1 MKKFGLLLLG
11 GIAAIV
17 LLHNLGPMIGMV
29 MSLAIFYFAFKGF
42 IKTNSV
48 WVKIGWG
55 ILGFI
60 AIMSLAANV
69 PALLGILA
77 IYVLYVVYK
86 KWNAPKVNETII
98 ESDDPFVNF
107 ENQWSQ
113 LNKN

>member
-29 MSLAIFYFAFKGF
+29 ISLAIFYFAFKGF
-42 IKTNSV
+42 IKTKSV
-48 WVKIGWG
+48 LVKIGWG

-60 AIMSLAANV
+60 ALMSLAANV

-77 IYVLYVVYK
+77 IYILYVVYK
-86 KWNAPKVNETII
+86 KWNAPKETII

-107 ENQWSQ
+107 EKQWSQ
-113 LNKN
+113 LNKY

>member
-29 MSLAIFYFAFKGF
+29 ISLAIFYFAFKGF

-86 KWNAPKVNETII
+86 KWNAPKVKETII

>member
-1 MKKFGLLLLG
+1 MKKFGLLVLG

-17 LLHNLGPMIGMV
+17 LLHNLGPMIGLV
-29 MSLAIFYFAFKGF
+29 ISLAIFYFAFKGF

-48 WVKIGWG
+48 LAKVGWG
-55 ILGFI
+55 FIGFI

-69 PALLGILA
+69 PAILGVVA

-86 KWNAPKVNETII
+86 KWNKPKETIV

-107 ENQWSQ
+107 EKQWSE
-113 LNKN
+113 LHKY